1 VGLLSRLFGGGS
13 TAPKST
19 QAEPIEH
26 KGFTIIA
33 EPIAESGQFRIAG
46 YINKGEGEE
55 QKTHRFIRSDVVASK
70 QDAIELMQNKS
81 KTFIDQ
87 MGESIFN

>member
-1 VGLLSRLFGGGS
+1 MGLFSKLFGG
-13 TAPKST
+13 KSDKSKSN

-26 KGFTIIA
+26 NGFVIIA
-33 EPIAESGQFRIAG
+33 EPIAEGGQYRIAG
-46 YINKGEGEE
+46 YIKKGEGEQE
-55 QKTHRFIRSDVVASK
+55 QTHRFIRSDVVASQ

-87 MGESIFN
+87 MGDSIFN